1 MYLNQGL
8 AALSASELHV
18 APTSLTSPQQAKEE
32 GISMPEVPESTPVD
46 LDRFSEGLRRW
57 LYDRVV
63 QIQFSLQ
70 DSAAAYTP
78 DEAGLQVVCL
88 GGRWFALWADPNQ

>member
-1 MYLNQGL
+1 M
-8 AALSASELHV
+8 SD
-18 APTSLTSPQQAKEE
+18 
-32 GISMPEVPESTPVD
+32 VPESTPVD

-70 DSAAAYTP
+70 DSTAAYTP
-78 DEAGLQVVCL
+78 DEAGLQIVCL
-88 GGRWFALWADPNQ
+88 GGQWFALWADPNQPPALPTRLRLQVVRIAASREHPSDIELHAV

>member
-1 MYLNQGL
+1 M
-8 AALSASELHV
+8 SD
-18 APTSLTSPQQAKEE
+18 
-32 GISMPEVPESTPVD
+32 VPESTPVD
-46 LDRFSEGLRRW
+46 LDRFSEALRRW

-88 GGRWFALWADPNQ
+88 GGQWFALWADPNQPPTLPTHLRLQIVRIAASREYPWDIELHAV